1 MENTIVLYSTKNEKD
16 SLCIESMFARY
27 DLQEIYTL
35 NPNVTSEYMH
45 IYTWTKKEEIE
56 ESYIYDLNRKIVD
69 DRLENSNYNQI
80 IIYGT
85 DIVMIETIEYII
97 SKNKEREEKD
107 KFKVKVISEIY
118 EGTLFYDRERLSF
131 LKCIELLKEKE
142 IYKMYFLK
150 KGIYEAYL
158 NMGYSVRIFNAK
170 FYIRKRT

>member
-1 MENTIVLYSTKNEKD
+1 MKNTIVLYSTKNEKD
-16 SLCIESMFARY
+16 ALCIESMFRGY
-27 DLQEIYTL
+27 DMQEIYTL
-35 NPNVTSEYMH
+35 KPNITSEYMH
-45 IYTWTKKEEIE
+45 VYTWTKKEELE

-69 DRLENSNYNQI
+69 DRLENSNYNQV

-97 SKNKEREEKD
+97 RKNKEREEKD
-107 KFKVKVISEIY
+107 KFRIKVISEIY
-118 EGTLFYDRERLSF
+118 EGTLFYDRERSSF

>member
-1 MENTIVLYSTKNEKD
+1 MKNTIVLYSTKNEKD
-16 SLCIESMFARY
+16 ALCIESMFRGY
-27 DLQEIYTL
+27 DMQEIYTL
-35 NPNVTSEYMH
+35 KPNITSEYMH
-45 IYTWTKKEEIE
+45 VYTWTKKEELE

-85 DIVMIETIEYII
+85 DIVMIDTIEYII

-107 KFKVKVISEIY
+107 KFNVKVISEIY
-118 EGTLFYDRERLSF
+118 EGTLFYDRERSSF

-158 NMGYSVRIFNAK
+158 NMGYNVRIFNA
-170 FYIRKRT
+170 

>member
-1 MENTIVLYSTKNEKD
+1 MKNTIVLYSTKNEKD
-16 SLCIESMFARY
+16 ALCIESMFRGY
-27 DLQEIYTL
+27 DMQEIYTL
-35 NPNVTSEYMH
+35 KPNITSEYMH
-45 IYTWTKKEEIE
+45 VYTWTKKEELD

-118 EGTLFYDRERLSF
+118 EGTLFYDRERSSF

-158 NMGYSVRIFNAK
+158 NMGYNVRIFNA
-170 FYIRKRT
+170 

>member
-1 MENTIVLYSTKNEKD
+1 MKNTIVLYSTKNEKD
-16 SLCIESMFARY
+16 ALCI
-27 DLQEIYTL
+27 EIYTL
-35 NPNVTSEYMH
+35 KPNITSEYMH
-45 IYTWTKKEEIE
+45 VYTWTKKEELE

-69 DRLENSNYNQI
+69 DRLENSNYNQV

-97 SKNKEREEKD
+97 RKNKEREEKD

-118 EGTLFYDRERLSF
+118 EGTLFYDRERSSF

-158 NMGYSVRIFNAK
+158 NMGYNVRIFNA
-170 FYIRKRT
+170 

>member
-1 MENTIVLYSTKNEKD
+1 MKNTIVLYSTKNEKD
-16 SLCIESMFARY
+16 ALCIESMFRGY
-27 DLQEIYTL
+27 DMQEIYTL
-35 NPNVTSEYMH
+35 KLNITSEYMH
-45 IYTWTKKEEIE
+45 VYTWTKKEELE

-69 DRLENSNYNQI
+69 DRLENSNYNQV

-97 SKNKEREEKD
+97 RKNKEREEKD

-118 EGTLFYDRERLSF
+118 EGTLFYDRERSSF

-158 NMGYSVRIFNAK
+158 NMGYNVRIFNA
-170 FYIRKRT
+170 

>member
-16 SLCIESMFARY
+16 ALCIESMFRGY
-27 DLQEIYTL
+27 DMQEIYTL
-35 NPNVTSEYMH
+35 KPNITSEYMH
-45 IYTWTKKEEIE
+45 VYTWTKKEELE

-69 DRLENSNYNQI
+69 DRLENSNYNQV

-97 SKNKEREEKD
+97 RKNKEREEKD

-118 EGTLFYDRERLSF
+118 EGTLFYDRERSSF

-158 NMGYSVRIFNAK
+158 NMGYNVRIFNA
-170 FYIRKRT
+170 

>member
-1 MENTIVLYSTKNEKD
+1 MKNTIVLYSTKNEKD
-16 SLCIESMFARY
+16 ALCIESMFRGY
-27 DLQEIYTL
+27 DMQEIYTL
-35 NPNVTSEYMH
+35 KPNITSEYMH
-45 IYTWTKKEEIE
+45 VYTWTKKEELE

-107 KFKVKVISEIY
+107 KFRIKVISEIY
-118 EGTLFYDRERLSF
+118 EGTLFYDRERSSF

-158 NMGYSVRIFNAK
+158 NMGYNVRIFNA
-170 FYIRKRT
+170 

>member
-1 MENTIVLYSTKNEKD
+1 MKNTIVLYSTKNEKD
-16 SLCIESMFARY
+16 ALCIESMFRGY
-27 DLQEIYTL
+27 DMQEIYTL
-35 NPNVTSEYMH
+35 KPNITSEYMH
-45 IYTWTKKEEIE
+45 VYTWTKKEELE

-69 DRLENSNYNQI
+69 DRLENSKYNQV

-85 DIVMIETIEYII
+85 DIVMIDTIEYII
-97 SKNKEREEKD
+97 RKNKERKEKD

-118 EGTLFYDRERLSF
+118 EGTLFYDRERSSF

-158 NMGYSVRIFNAK
+158 NMGYNVRIFNA
-170 FYIRKRT
+170 

>member
-1 MENTIVLYSTKNEKD
+1 MKNTIVLYSTKNEKD
-16 SLCIESMFARY
+16 ALCIESMFREY
-27 DLQEIYTL
+27 DMQEIYTL
-35 NPNVTSEYMH
+35 KPNITSEYMH
-45 IYTWTKKEEIE
+45 VYTWTKKEELE

-118 EGTLFYDRERLSF
+118 EGTLFYDRERSSF

-150 KGIYEAYL
+150 KGIYETYL
-158 NMGYSVRIFNAK
+158 NMGYNVRIFNA
-170 FYIRKRT
+170 

>member
-1 MENTIVLYSTKNEKD
+1 MKNTIVLYSTKNEKD
-16 SLCIESMFARY
+16 ALCIESMFRGY
-27 DLQEIYTL
+27 DMQEIYTL
-35 NPNVTSEYMH
+35 KPNITSEYMH
-45 IYTWTKKEEIE
+45 VYTWTKKEELE

-69 DRLENSNYNQI
+69 DRLENSNYNQV

-97 SKNKEREEKD
+97 RKNKERKEKD
-107 KFKVKVISEIY
+107 KFRIKVISEIY
-118 EGTLFYDRERLSF
+118 EGTLFYDRERSSF

-158 NMGYSVRIFNAK
+158 NMEYNVRIFNA
-170 FYIRKRT
+170 

>member
-1 MENTIVLYSTKNEKD
+1 MKNTIVLYSTKNEKD
-16 SLCIESMFARY
+16 ALCIESMFRGY
-27 DLQEIYTL
+27 DMQEIYTL
-35 NPNVTSEYMH
+35 KPNITSEYMH
-45 IYTWTKKEEIE
+45 VYTWTKKEELE

-85 DIVMIETIEYII
+85 DIVMIDTIEYII

-118 EGTLFYDRERLSF
+118 EGTLFYYRERSSF

-158 NMGYSVRIFNAK
+158 NMGYNVRIFNA
-170 FYIRKRT
+170 

>member
-1 MENTIVLYSTKNEKD
+1 MKNTIVLYSTKNEKD
-16 SLCIESMFARY
+16 ALCIESMFRGY
-27 DLQEIYTL
+27 DMQEIYTL
-35 NPNVTSEYMH
+35 KPNITSEYMH
-45 IYTWTKKEEIE
+45 VYTWTKKEELE

-69 DRLENSNYNQI
+69 DRLENSKYNQV

-97 SKNKEREEKD
+97 RKNKEREEKD
-107 KFKVKVISEIY
+107 KFRIKVISEIY
-118 EGTLFYDRERLSF
+118 EGTLFYDRERSSF

-158 NMGYSVRIFNAK
+158 NMGYNLLIFNA
-170 FYIRKRT
+170 

>member
-1 MENTIVLYSTKNEKD
+1 MKNTIVLYSTKNEKD
-16 SLCIESMFARY
+16 ALCIESMFRGY
-27 DLQEIYTL
+27 DMQEIYTL
-35 NPNVTSEYMH
+35 KPNITSEYMH
-45 IYTWTKKEEIE
+45 VYTWTKKEELE

-69 DRLENSNYNQI
+69 DRLENSNYNQV

-97 SKNKEREEKD
+97 S
-107 KFKVKVISEIY
+107 EIY
-118 EGTLFYDRERLSF
+118 EGTLFYDRERSSF

-158 NMGYSVRIFNAK
+158 NMGYNVRIFNA
-170 FYIRKRT
+170 

>member
-1 MENTIVLYSTKNEKD
+1 MKNTIVLYSTKNEKNA
-16 SLCIESMFARY
+16 LCIESMFRGY
-27 DLQEIYTL
+27 DMQEIYTL
-35 NPNVTSEYMH
+35 KPNITSEYMH
-45 IYTWTKKEEIE
+45 VYTWTKKEELE

-85 DIVMIETIEYII
+85 DIVMIDTIEYII

-118 EGTLFYDRERLSF
+118 EGTLFYDRERSSF

-158 NMGYSVRIFNAK
+158 NMGYNVRIFNA
-170 FYIRKRT
+170 